1 MGLVQK
7 ILGDSLIVTELR
19 ISAAGVDLPQNKHGI
34 GVASCSPFS
43 SIHCFPGF
51 SANQNRSKFHFFFQ
65 TKQKKCIYISVLVDS
80 NPNRLLYFGQVFSLC

>member
-7 ILGDSLIVTELR
+7 IQGDSLIVTELR

-34 GVASCSPFS
+34 GVVSCSPFIDS
-43 SIHCFPGF
+43 LF
-51 SANQNRSKFHFFFQ
+51 SWLFCKPEPIKISFFLSNK
-65 TKQKKCIYISVLVDS
+65 TKKCIYISVLVDS